1 MSATTIFLI
10 VIALLGYIGAF
21 VFWMKRGETR
31 AAPAQQAPES
41 RLPSFNEIHELLDSD
56 SPMMPRTLLRSP
68 AERSAWLWLRH
79 DVFPK
84 HNVLPKLPFTRFTLL
99 RDQALGKKWFPVL
112 SSTYCTFTIC
122 SDAGLAIGCV
132 DLLPMGDENRGSVTF
147 KRRLLDQCGMHYHI
161 ITIGQLPDAH
171 ELAAEFLGEAATTKP
186 PSQEQQAAR
195 IEAMREQLHERLE
208 ENRMRRTA
216 GTNSGFAPISA
227 PGPLGGEPTGWGT
240 DSFLAEP
247 DIDEDEGEPL

>member
-1 MSATTIFLI
+1 MSASTLVLI
-10 VIALLGYIGAF
+10 VVALLGYIGAF
-21 VFWMKRGETR
+21 VFWMKRKDTQ
-31 AAPAQQAPES
+31 AAPAQEAPES
-41 RLPSFNEIHELLDSD
+41 RLPSFSDIHELLNSD

-132 DLLPMGDENRGSVTF
+132 DLLPMGDENRGSVIF

-161 ITIGQLPDAH
+161 ITIGQLPDAQ
-171 ELAAEFLGEAATTKP
+171 ELAKEFLGDAATPTV
-186 PSQEQQAAR
+186 STTQDQQAAR
-195 IEAMREQLHERLE
+195 IEAMRAQLHKRLE
-208 ENRMRRTA
+208 ESRQRRSDPA
-216 GTNSGFAPISA
+216 SGFAPISA
-227 PGPLGGEPTGWGT
+227 RAPLGDNPTGWGT

-247 DIDEDEGEPL
+247 EFDENEGEPL